1 MFDKN
6 GDGTITTKALVT
18 VMRSLG
24 KNPTEDEI
32 DDLINEV
39 DTDGKSVNLEL
50 QQSVFK
56 SPDGFTPQP
65 PSSLTPLKYTAAH
78 KIFWEIPLQVFIKAP
93 F

>member
-39 DTDGKSVNLEL
+39 DTDGTSVNLEL
-50 QQSVFK
+50 
-56 SPDGFTPQP
+56 
-65 PSSLTPLKYTAAH
+65 
-78 KIFWEIPLQVFIKAP
+78 
-93 F
+93 

>member
-39 DTDGKSVNLEL
+39 DIDGKSDNLEL
-50 QQSVFK
+50 WHSVFK
-56 SPDGFTPQP
+56 SLDAFNLYPS
-65 PSSLTPLKYTAAH
+65 SSLTPLKYASTH
-78 KIFWEIPLQVFIKAP
+78 KTIWEIPCKSL
-93 F
+93 